1 MTLVRIKKT
10 LNSFHNGNRHNRG
23 FSNNYFN
30 LSKANV
36 RNLVYVHMRGRALL
50 FAGTQVFT
58 LLLKN
63 HVHDL
68 KFQFRAPKW
77 TKMRFGNF
85 PLLGYQTRAF

>member
-1 MTLVRIKKT
+1 MTLVRINKT
-10 LNSFHNGNRHNRG
+10 LNSFQNGNRHKRG

-30 LSKANV
+30 ISKANG
-36 RNLVYVHMRGRALL
+36 RNSVYVHMRGLALF

-58 LLLKN
+58 LFLKN

-68 KFQFRAPKW
+68 KFQFGAPKW

>member
-1 MTLVRIKKT
+1 M
-10 LNSFHNGNRHNRG
+10 
-23 FSNNYFN
+23 
-30 LSKANV
+30 
-36 RNLVYVHMRGRALL
+36 YVHMRGRALL

-85 PLLGYQTRAF
+85 PLVGYQTRAF